1 MHFLELLEQVS
12 DRDTAVYYAENCDEA
27 APKASYSAS
36 KTLID
41 GNYSF
46 VWETTK
52 QGHEFWSEIHKK
64 LATHPHNQKVTYE
77 PEVYKQ
83 YKNEIFEDVK
93 AVTQN
98 IRDYS
103 VIIKDTSIEDRRKL
117 HSLLH
122 CLDEPVFKTMGLST
136 DRSVGFSHFTFD
148 TFGGVWV
155 MAHTIGDSKQAIT
168 IQDFIAKFSKTK
180 PTAHEDDIKVGAKY
194 TNTTGVICTITEVTA
209 GSEFDNVIKYK
220 TSKNSGATNRNNIK
234 KNWKL
239 WMPPTIKVG
248 EVYTNSAG
256 SKCVITEIN
265 ANGSIRY
272 LHKDGNYYTIGVNVI
287 ATNWTKN
294 PASVGTYAIY
304 LTDTS
309 LENRLKVKDL
319 LLQLKE
325 PVFWETRAFIENKI
339 YDKAYLGKLSHE
351 WLIGDE
357 SDIKNKTI
365 VTIEEF
371 LDLFGTKQEPD
382 EPTKRKHICEVLEEQ
397 FDKEVAIKFAKNAS
411 KNSYK
416 NRKVLTE
423 KEAIYSVVWD
433 RTPEGDEYWR
443 PIWRKVSETAKVSM
457 CMDTFKDYASK
468 DVQHALEKTIEKEM
482 EEKTKQ
488 IKTTKKET
496 FMSKLKTTTLS
507 TLEQN
512 KQAAIIAAKVDAGR
526 IINKQVIKQLK
537 PHVPMLL
544 RGYLDTPLAPVIAA
558 NVVAMIGN
566 HTDNSK
572 VKKVS
577 ELMLLGAADATVQS
591 FNLDKIIDD
600 VLAGIKLPAG
610 FLDADDN

>member
-12 DRDTAVYYAENCDEA
+12 D
-27 APKASYSAS
+27 
-36 KTLID
+36 
-41 GNYSF
+41 
-46 VWETTK
+46 
-52 QGHEFWSEIHKK
+52 
-64 LATHPHNQKVTYE
+64 YE
-77 PEVYKQ
+77 Q
-83 YKNEIFEDVK
+83 YKNEE
-93 AVTQN
+93 
-98 IRDYS
+98 
-103 VIIKDTSIEDRRKL
+103 
-117 HSLLH
+117 
-122 CLDEPVFKTMGLST
+122 
-136 DRSVGFSHFTFD
+136 
-148 TFGGVWV
+148 
-155 MAHTIGDSKQAIT
+155 
-168 IQDFIAKFSKTK
+168 
-180 PTAHEDDIKVGAKY
+180 
-194 TNTTGVICTITEVTA
+194 
-209 GSEFDNVIKYK
+209 
-220 TSKNSGATNRNNIK
+220 
-234 KNWKL
+234 
-239 WMPPTIKVG
+239 
-248 EVYTNSAG
+248 
-256 SKCVITEIN
+256 
-265 ANGSIRY
+265 
-272 LHKDGNYYTIGVNVI
+272 
-287 ATNWTKN
+287 
-294 PASVGTYAIY
+294 
-304 LTDTS
+304 
-309 LENRLKVKDL
+309 
-319 LLQLKE
+319 
-325 PVFWETRAFIENKI
+325 FIE
-339 YDKAYLGKLSHE
+339 
-351 WLIGDE
+351 
-357 SDIKNKTI
+357 
-365 VTIEEF
+365 
-371 LDLFGTKQEPD
+371 LFGTKQEPD
-382 EPTKRKHICEVLEEQ
+382 KPTKSKHICEVLEEQ

-468 DVQHALEKTIEKEM
+468 DVQHALEKTIKKET
-482 EEKTKQ
+482 EEKTKT
-488 IKTTKKET
+488 IKKET
-496 FMSKLKTTTLS
+496 FMSKLKTTTLN

>member
-12 DRDTAVYYAENCDEA
+12 DRNTAVYYAKNCGSIPKQNYA
-27 APKASYSAS
+27 ASR
-36 KTLID
+36 TLID

-46 VWETTK
+46 GWCETV
-52 QGHEFWSEIHKK
+52 QGHKFWSEIHTE
-64 LATHPHNQKVTYE
+64 LGNHTQDEEVTYE
-77 PEVYKQ
+77 PEVYKM
-83 YKNEIFEDVK
+83 YKAQNFIGEVNS
-93 AVTQN
+93 N

-117 HSLLH
+117 HSLLN
-122 CLDEPVFKTMGLST
+122 CLNEPVFKTTSLST
-136 DRSVGFSHFTFD
+136 DRSVVFSHFRWD
-148 TFGGVWV
+148 TYDGVWA
-155 MAHTIGDSKQAIT
+155 MARKVGDSKQEIT
-168 IQDFIAKFSKTK
+168 IQDFIAKFSKPNT
-180 PTAHEDDIKVGAKY
+180 TAPEEDIKVGAQY
-194 TNTTGVICTITEVTA
+194 TNTTGVICTIWEVNA
-209 GSEFDNVIKYK
+209 GSEFDKVIKYK
-220 TSKNSGATNRNNIK
+220 TTKSHGVTNRNNIR

-239 WMPPTIKVG
+239 LVAPVIKVG

-256 SKCVITEIN
+256 SRCVITEIN

-272 LHKDGNYYTIGVNVI
+272 LHKDGNYYTIGANVI
-287 ATNWTKN
+287 AANWTKKPVSIQN
-294 PASVGTYAIY
+294 YAINI
-304 LTDTS
+304 TDTS
-309 LENRLKVKDL
+309 LENRLKVKDIL
-319 LLQLKE
+319 LHLKE
-325 PVFWETRAFIENKI
+325 PVFLKSRAFVDDKI
-339 YDKAYLGKLSHE
+339 LDKSYLAMLSCE
-351 WLIGDE
+351 WLIGDK
-357 SDIKNKTI
+357 SDIENKTI

-371 LDLFGTKQEPD
+371 IELFGSKQEQ
-382 EPTKRKHICEVLEEQ
+382 EETTRMKHICEVLEAR
-397 FDKEVAIKFAKNAS
+397 FSKEVAIKFANNIIKKS
-411 KNSYK
+411 PLYS
-416 NRKVLTE
+416 KVLTE
-423 KEAIYSVVWD
+423 KNAINSLLWES
-433 RTPEGDEYWR
+433 TPEGDKFWR
-443 PIWRKVSETAKVSM
+443 EIHKGLSAKDEVSM
-457 CMDTFKDYASK
+457 CMDTFKEYASK
-468 DVQHALEKTIEKEM
+468 DVQHALE
-482 EEKTKQ
+482 TKQ
-488 IKTTKKET
+488 TKTTKKET
-496 FMSKLKTTTLS
+496 FMSKLKTTTLN

>member
-12 DRDTAVYYAENCDEA
+12 NRDAAVYYAKNCRSIPQTRSA
-27 APKASYSAS
+27 AS
-36 KTLID
+36 KTLLD

-46 VWETTK
+46 RWDGTA
-52 QGHEFWSEIHKK
+52 QGHEFWSIIYSK
-64 LATHPHNQKVTYE
+64 LSEHPQKEKVTYE
-77 PEVYKQ
+77 PEVYYQ
-83 YKNEIFEDVK
+83 YKNEVFDSSK
-93 AVTQN
+93 S

-103 VIIKDTSIEDRRKL
+103 ILIKNTSIEDRRKL

-122 CLDEPVFKTMGLST
+122 CLDEPVFKSTGLST
-136 DRSVGFSHFTFD
+136 DYTVRFNYFRWATYEEE
-148 TFGGVWV
+148 WA
-155 MAHTIGDSKQAIT
+155 MADTIGDGKQEIK
-168 IQDFIAKFSKTK
+168 IQDFISKFSKTK
-180 PTAHEDDIKVGAKY
+180 PTTPEDDIKVGTQY
-194 TNTTGVICTITEVTA
+194 TNTTGVICTIWEVHA

-220 TSKNSGATNRNNIK
+220 TPKNFGVTNRNNIK

-239 WMPPTIKVG
+239 LVAPTIKVG

-256 SKCVITEIN
+256 SKCIITEIN

-287 ATNWTKN
+287 AANWTKK
-294 PASVGTYAIY
+294 PAPIESYAIHI
-304 LTDTS
+304 TDTS
-309 LENRLKVKDL
+309 LENRLKVRDL

-325 PVFWETRAFIENKI
+325 PVFLKSRAFSDNSIS
-339 YDKAYLGKLSHE
+339 DKSYLGKLSHE
-351 WLIGDE
+351 WMIGDE
-357 SDIKNKTI
+357 EDIKNKTI
-365 VTIEEF
+365 ITIEEF
-371 LDLFGTKQEPD
+371 LDLFVTKQELKGPAKIK
-382 EPTKRKHICEVLEEQ
+382 PISEVLEEQ
-397 FDKEVAIKFAKNAS
+397 
-411 KNSYK
+411 
-416 NRKVLTE
+416 
-423 KEAIYSVVWD
+423 
-433 RTPEGDEYWR
+433 P
-443 PIWRKVSETAKVSM
+443 
-457 CMDTFKDYASK
+457 
-468 DVQHALEKTIEKEM
+468 
-482 EEKTKQ
+482 KQ
-488 IKTTKKET
+488 TKTTKKET
-496 FMSKLKTTTLS
+496 FMSKLKTTTLN

-572 VKKVS
+572 VKKVG

>member
-1 MHFLELLEQVS
+1 MHFLELLKQVS
-12 DRDTAVYYAENCDEA
+12 DRDTAVYYAKNYTKIPTRQQPASTSLAHKLISFDWELSSQGLSFWDNLCD
-27 APKASYSAS
+27 
-36 KTLID
+36 
-41 GNYSF
+41 
-46 VWETTK
+46 
-52 QGHEFWSEIHKK
+52 K
-64 LATHPHNQKVTYE
+64 LRQHPFNHIVTYE
-77 PEVYKQ
+77 PEVYFE
-83 YKNEIFEDVK
+83 YKNDIFDNV
-93 AVTQN
+93 
-98 IRDYS
+98 D
-103 VIIKDTSIEDRRKL
+103 L
-117 HSLLH
+117 
-122 CLDEPVFKTMGLST
+122 
-136 DRSVGFSHFTFD
+136 
-148 TFGGVWV
+148 
-155 MAHTIGDSKQAIT
+155 
-168 IQDFIAKFSKTK
+168 
-180 PTAHEDDIKVGAKY
+180 EDDIKIGTQY
-194 TNTTGVICTITEVTA
+194 TNTTGVICTITEVNA
-209 GSEFDNVIKYK
+209 GSEFDKVIKYK
-220 TSKNSGATNRNNIK
+220 TTKSHGITSRNNIK

-256 SKCVITEIN
+256 SKCIITEIN

-287 ATNWTKN
+287 AANWTKK
-294 PASVGTYAIY
+294 PAPVESYAIHI
-304 LTDTS
+304 TDTS

-319 LLQLKE
+319 LTELREPIYLKS
-325 PVFWETRAFIENKI
+325 RAFNDDSIL
-339 YDKAYLGKLSHE
+339 DKSYLSKLSHE
-351 WLIGDE
+351 WLIGDK
-357 SDIKNKTI
+357 SDIKTKTI

-371 LDLFGTKQEPD
+371 INLFGTKQEQ
-382 EPTKRKHICEVLEEQ
+382 EKTTKMKHICELLEEQ
-397 FDKEVAIKFAKNAS
+397 FDKEVAIKFAKNAI

-416 NRKVLTE
+416 SIEVLTE
-423 KEAIYSVVWD
+423 KEAIYSIIWY
-433 RTPEGDEYWR
+433 RTTEGDEYWR
-443 PIWRKVSETAKVSM
+443 PIWRKVSDDNNVSM

-468 DVQHALEKTIEKEM
+468 DVQPALE
-482 EEKTKQ
+482 TKQ
-488 IKTTKKET
+488 TKTTKKET
-496 FMSKLKTTTLS
+496 FMSKLKTTTLN